1 MKEGVIAMPR
11 RLVELFLQ
19 RRQSGSPAGADNSGD
34 TLAMADKK
42 NGLRAIEQQGLFVLG
57 AARSG
62 TTVLQNALNDSREIF
77 LFGEPAFHDDLGT
90 ADFATRYNYMHRAW
104 GNQENKSSFC
114 PAFFS
119 SDAIWSDYLCHLATL
134 YRYVGSKIVINPA
147 KSEETCQR
155 IFDFHCRHFYRAHY
169 IFTFR
174 NPIDVLMSTRG
185 LAELNGDTAASYG
198 TVLRSFV
205 GVVALYIRMLR
216 NLPSVSA
223 VFHESV
229 TAKVFHDIG
238 AELGVDLSSALH
250 YYDSSRARH
259 YTLND
264 IPEEAWE
271 STKAVVDLYENLRQ
285 HALSGFESVQLEQN
299 SGHLDIRHYT
309 PIGALQRQVEQLLRQ
324 I

>member
-1 MKEGVIAMPR
+1 MPSGNT
-11 RLVELFLQ
+11 LSLC
-19 RRQSGSPAGADNSGD
+19 RQQDRYQSRKIGRNLPAH
-34 TLAMADKK
+34 
-42 NGLRAIEQQGLFVLG
+42 LRFPLPPL
-57 AARSG
+57 
-62 TTVLQNALNDSREIF
+62 LSR
-77 LFGEPAFHDDLGT
+77 
-90 ADFATRYNYMHRAW
+90 
-104 GNQENKSSFC
+104 
-114 PAFFS
+114 
-119 SDAIWSDYLCHLATL
+119 TL
-134 YRYVGSKIVINPA
+134 YFYLPQSDR
-147 KSEETCQR
+147 R
-155 IFDFHCRHFYRAHY
+155 ID
-169 IFTFR
+169 
-174 NPIDVLMSTRG
+174 
-185 LAELNGDTAASYG
+185 
-198 TVLRSFV
+198 VLRSFV

-324 I
+324 L